1 MEIKGRV
8 SVITGAAS
16 GIGAACARA
25 FANAGAKVAVVDVN
39 RRGADDVAESI
50 GGLAIT
56 CDLADPSSM
65 LTMTEEGEA

>member
-56 CDLADPSSM
+56 CDLADPSS
-65 LTMTEEGEA
+65 LL

>member
-25 FANAGAKVAVVDVN
+25 FASAGAKVAVVDVN

-50 GGLAIT
+50 GGSEFYPRN
-56 CDLADPSSM
+56 DRKN
-65 LTMTEEGEA
+65 